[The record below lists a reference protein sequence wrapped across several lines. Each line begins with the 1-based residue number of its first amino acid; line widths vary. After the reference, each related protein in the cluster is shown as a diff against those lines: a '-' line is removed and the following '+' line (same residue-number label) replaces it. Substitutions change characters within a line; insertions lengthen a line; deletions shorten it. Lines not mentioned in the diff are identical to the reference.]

1 MVQDSR
7 VLIVDDHPTLREGL
21 RAWLVEQDWVADV
34 IEAATVQEALR
45 EATHHQVNVVVM
57 DVALPDG
64 DGIEAVAKLVQRL
77 RDVKVL
83 VLTYNG
89 DDEQVHRALKAG
101 AHGYARKDTKTKDLV
116 AILRAVACGSFV
128 LGPEVSTA
136 FLGNVRR
143 ARVRL
148 PEPFDKLTEREREM
162 LGALVRNESVEE
174 IARHLGLSGKTIRNL
189 LSNDLYRKLGVEN
202 KFQAVRLVRD
212 RGVEKAL

>member
-1 MVQDSR
+1 MPGGHPGLPVRDKGVIVVQDSR

-21 RAWLVEQDWVADV
+21 RAWLVEQDWVAAV

-64 DGIEAVAKLVQRL
+64 DGIDAVAKLVHRL

-89 DDEQVHRALKAG
+89 DEDQVHRALNAG
-101 AHGYARKDTKTKDLV
+101 ARGYARKDTKTKDLV

-128 LGPEVSTA
+128 LGPEVSTT
-136 FLGNVRR
+136 FLANVRR
-143 ARVRL
+143 TPV
-148 PEPFDKLTEREREM
+148 
-162 LGALVRNESVEE
+162 
-174 IARHLGLSGKTIRNL
+174 
-189 LSNDLYRKLGVEN
+189 
-202 KFQAVRLVRD
+202 
-212 RGVEKAL
+212 